1 MKPLRL
7 ALALFPM
14 ACTTPKLVGDGES
27 TGEPTSGDPTA
38 TEGMTSAPDSSAS
51 DSMTSAT
58 DPSDS
63 GTGADTGEI
72 PNDGRYVDCAD
83 FGPDDGIVSGDDAGP
98 LGFYPFACNP
108 RTSGTSPT
116 GHKCCSSDPSTA
128 DGALPVYEGRG
139 IEGSTPLY
147 ADAANFAGTWGMCIE
162 AGMVPEG
169 FGLLAPEAAGCPI
182 PCNPQWIDAD
192 VEAVCGQGRTC
203 CQTIELR
210 PKDCVFNEA
219 TEFWRAVRG
228 TDIGSDE
235 ITPRT
240 YWNATAH
247 ETHQDPNGTICLA
260 YAAGDAESPE
270 FAECVQHLTVADER
284 GFCLGLSDGQGC
296 PADAVT
302 YVDVC
307 EAMNG

>member
-7 ALALFPM
+7 ALALFPI
-14 ACTTPKLVGDGES
+14 ACTTPKFVGDGES
-27 TGEPTSGDPTA
+27 TGEPTTDDPTA
-38 TEGMTSAPDSSAS
+38 TEGMTSA
-51 DSMTSAT
+51 T
-58 DPSDS
+58 DPSTGD
-63 GTGADTGEI
+63 TGADTGEI
-72 PNDGRYVDCAD
+72 PNDGVYVDCAD
-83 FGPDDGIVSGDDAGP
+83 FGPGDGIVSGDDSGP

-128 DGALPVYEGRG
+128 DGALPAYEGLA

-162 AGMVPEG
+162 AGMVPQG
-169 FGLLAPEAAGCPI
+169 FGLLSAQGSGCPI
-182 PCNPQWIDAD
+182 PCNPQWGGAD

-210 PKDCVFNEA
+210 PKDCVFDET
-219 TEFWRAVRG
+219 TELWRAVKG
-228 TDIGSDE
+228 TDIGNNE
-235 ITPRT
+235 ITPPT
-240 YWNATAH
+240 IWNATAH

-260 YAAGDAESPE
+260 YAAGDTQSTE
-270 FAECVQHLTVADER
+270 FVECVRQLTVADQR
-284 GFCLGLSDGQGC
+284 GFCMGLQVGQAC
-296 PADAVT
+296 PTSVPT

-307 EAMNG
+307 DAMNE